1 MASQEEFDALKGRIE
16 ELELKLQ
23 GAAAAASAPAASALT
38 AEELQAF
45 VKVRDVIAADWGE
58 NCGINECF
66 KPRLCWRCTVCTT
79 CSVCRACAVC
89 VNECTCGPC
98 NNGPMIPGGFERFGG
113 LGG

>member
-1 MASQEEFDALKGRIE
+1 MATQDEFDALKGRIE
-16 ELELKLQ
+16 ELENKLQ
-23 GAAAAASAPAASALT
+23 AASAPGPTAASAALT
-38 AEELQAF
+38 AEELKAF

-66 KPRLCWRCTVCTT
+66 KPRLCWRCFPCTT

-89 VNECTCGPC
+89 INECTCGPC
-98 NNGPMIPGGFERFGG
+98 ANGPIVQGGFERFGG